1 MSASEVV
8 RFVEDMKTH
17 AELAEIVT
25 EGAGSLPKIVELA
38 AAKGYTFTVEEANE
52 FLAGA
57 QGAELQDAQLDA
69 VAGGKGKPPAT
80 STKAV
85 QTTVAVTTGVAAAE
99 VEAVAVVVVA
109 AAVVVT

>member
-69 VAGGKGKPPAT
+69 VAGGKHHPPTT
-80 STKAV
+80 STAAV
-85 QTTVAVTTGVAAAE
+85 QTTTVVTTAAAAAE
-99 VEAVAVVVVA
+99 GVAVVVVA
-109 AAVVVT
+109 TAVVVT